1 MKQHEAVII
10 ALERLGGQAIL
21 ADLYRETMKV
31 EGCKWE
37 TKTPFAS
44 IRRIVQQ
51 RPEIFKVRPGLWALR
66 SYQKKLGLVENA
78 DKDATQLEQSHSY
91 YQGILL
97 SIGNLQGYKTFA
109 PNQDKNKRFVDKP
122 LKDIRTLQN
131 IPQFSYSEIV
141 KRFSTVD
148 AIWFNDRLLPNSLYE
163 VEHST
168 DFQNSLIKF
177 VDLQDFSVKMVIVAD
192 YNRKRE
198 LSQRMQ
204 SSAFKGI
211 SKRVDFWS
219 YEYLI
224 KQYEIEL
231 LKSNQMFTVL

>member
-10 ALERLGGQAIL
+10 ALEKMGGQATL

-51 RPEIFKVRPGLWALR
+51 RPEIFKVRPGLWALK

-78 DKDATQLEQSHSY
+78 DKDKSQVDQNHSY

-97 SIGNLQGYKTFA
+97 SIGNLRGYKTFS
-109 PNQDKNKRFVDKP
+109 PNQDKNRLFVNKP
-122 LKDIRTLQN
+122 LKEVRTLQD
-131 IPQFSYSEIV
+131 IPDFSYDVFV
-141 KRFSTVD
+141 KRCSTVD
-148 AIWFNDRLLPNSLYE
+148 VVWFSGRLMPNSLFE

-177 VDLQDFSVKMVIVAD
+177 SDLQDFYTRMIVVAD
-192 YNRKRE
+192 DNRKRE
-198 LSQRMQ
+198 FLQ
-204 SSAFKGI
+204 KI
-211 SKRVDFWS
+211 SKLCFCRGFKKSRFLRV
-219 YEYLI
+219 
-224 KQYEIEL
+224 
-231 LKSNQMFTVL
+231 